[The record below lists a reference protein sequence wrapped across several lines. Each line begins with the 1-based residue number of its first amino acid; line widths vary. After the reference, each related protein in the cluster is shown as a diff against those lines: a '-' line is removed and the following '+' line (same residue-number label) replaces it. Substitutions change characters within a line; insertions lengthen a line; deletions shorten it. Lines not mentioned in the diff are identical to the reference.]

1 MSKTKTPNKQR
12 YRPVSEFDEVT
23 LACKR
28 EYWRTRK
35 REQRAR
41 QSMAKR
47 LSKSPNTGI
56 CKPAVTV
63 TQTNKHAPDIPHSQF
78 SPTFL
83 NSAGSY
89 QADVTQNLTNSYR
102 LTPENNFETQINH
115 KRTCCEKTKLNN
127 AVHRFPE
134 RSTESKRCMVIQTK
148 DIKSPEEPN
157 VGGSSVKCSGMPL
170 TNGLP
175 VPTAF
180 RKEHANVTATLQTH
194 NRLSAF
200 NNKLSDISQRS
211 AVSRF
216 TPECNQQKKP
226 QINSCLPPRPSAF
239 AQGKVNKDQHILGGR
254 GASPKR
260 KACAYIPE
268 SCTAQGRTADIPLT
282 EEEKAAKRRENW
294 RIKKREQ
301 RAKRAEKL
309 KKDKERTQSQCFEN
323 GQQKTGKLS
332 CVVPTCSLLS
342 VNTLVPRESKQ
353 PNSVK
358 PAGQILSDGKPVHF
372 TNHSSPSQKQFPN
385 KNHSAK
391 VDAQMAKN
399 LFSVSA
405 NRANHLQY
413 SKPSNLSISSGFSL
427 QSSSTTQ
434 ATNQSKIQQ
443 QNLVQVQKRQS
454 LPHSFSQRF
463 PQQNDRVETAEE
475 RHAKQREYW
484 RIKKRL
490 QRARLSVEAK
500 SRLKERD
507 ALKRCALRFQSN
519 LEQVR
524 KTQTGFQRPNKN
536 TLNASGTTSGF
547 IKEDGTVSVPIS
559 KTSAEILRPATSCSV
574 RAVKSSYLTSPR
586 TSLSQKP
593 VCVRTRTAAR
603 GITNRMNS
611 SVNIQQ
617 RSTDQ
622 NTSTVDS
629 QVRSKPASSTADA
642 DVLTGSTEASKGEEP
657 NQEDRTDYRKK
668 LRSSYSSSDVTPS
681 FDLVPHDT
689 IKQEPSYPSI
699 ESVYSLAEQSHS
711 MDNKDI
717 KPLPSSPPETKVEK
731 EASPICDNQATTLLV
746 VASMKKLLEESL
758 SSVADTNT
766 SFTDQDAL
774 LPCKTE
780 QELSPQETE
789 TSIKPD
795 IISHHGAVEC
805 NFSGFA
811 NPSLEVK
818 QSPTLCH
825 SPPQAPG
832 FSAEDT
838 VLSCQGSLLEA
849 PHTVTTERLCFSQ
862 GPENR
867 THDLSVAASVTPV
880 HTGTQGHSGKTAGSY
895 PCCPLRASG
904 GQQLNERSE
913 LQKKREYWRIMKR
926 RQRARKAKE
935 KERSKYAVQHKQL
948 SQPIQRK
955 CISSQVQH
963 QFVAKPASHT
973 NLNNHSV
980 LPVVPLRPT
989 RLVLSPTA
997 SNQQSNQ
1004 QSSNGSKAKFSETS
1018 QVKKWHIQASAPM
1031 LSSRPDTVTSTLMNH
1046 VKPSGP
1052 QVQIRRPFMTNL
1064 KNKSRFKATANQE
1077 LDPEEILR
1085 RKRMHWRIKK
1095 QEQRARKAARE
1106 RELVHTA
1113 KLCHS
1118 GLDSSNKITEL
1129 VQSTPSE
1136 RLDYLPQCQDTSFK
1150 DEAELCF
1157 VPGDDCTDE
1166 PLSEAKWRNTYLMDY
1181 DPINQLLVCMVC
1193 GQQQYCLSVEGVKA
1207 HIEEAHP
1214 GTLSLEE
1221 RERQGI
1227 LQAWDE
1233 QIAVRERFFTNQ
1245 LWQQSNAP
1253 KEVSQMHTA
1262 EIEVILDADDKA
1274 NQRERL

>member
-41 QSMAKR
+41 QSLAKN

-63 TQTNKHAPDIPHSQF
+63 LTQTNKHVPDIPHSQF

-89 QADVTQNLTNSYR
+89 QADVTQNLTNSYC

-115 KRTCCEKTKLNN
+115 KRTCCEKTKLNS
-127 AVHRFPE
+127 AIRWFPE
-134 RSTESKRCMVIQTK
+134 RSTESKSCMVIQTK
-148 DIKSPEEPN
+148 DMKRPEEPN
-157 VGGSSVKCSGMPL
+157 VGASLVKCSGMQL

-175 VPTAF
+175 VPTTF
-180 RKEHANVTATLQTH
+180 SKVHANVTATLQTH

-200 NNKLSDISQRS
+200 NNPSDISQQS

-226 QINSCLPPRPSAF
+226 QINSCLPRRPSTF
-239 AQGKVNKDQHILGGR
+239 AQGKATKDQHIIGRR
-254 GASPKR
+254 GASPNR
-260 KACAYIPE
+260 KVCAYVPE
-268 SCTAQGRTADIPLT
+268 SCTAQGRTADLPMT

-309 KKDKERTQSQCFEN
+309 KKDKERTPCFEN
-323 GQQKTGKLS
+323 G
-332 CVVPTCSLLS
+332 V
-342 VNTLVPRESKQ
+342 
-353 PNSVK
+353 
-358 PAGQILSDGKPVHF
+358 
-372 TNHSSPSQKQFPN
+372 
-385 KNHSAK
+385 
-391 VDAQMAKN
+391 
-399 LFSVSA
+399 
-405 NRANHLQY
+405 Y
-413 SKPSNLSISSGFSL
+413 L

-443 QNLVQVQKRQS
+443 KNLVQVQKRQS
-454 LPHSFSQRF
+454 LPRSFSQRF
-463 PQQNDRVETAEE
+463 PQQNDRVETAEQ

-490 QRARLSVEAK
+490 QRARLSMEAK
-500 SRLKERD
+500 ARLKERD
-507 ALKRCALRFQSN
+507 ALKRCALRFQTN
-519 LEQVR
+519 LEQVQR
-524 KTQTGFQRPNKN
+524 TQTGFHRLNKS
-536 TLNASGTTSGF
+536 TLNNASGTARGF
-547 IKEDGTVSVPIS
+547 IKEDGTISVPVP
-559 KTSAEILRPATSCSV
+559 KTSAEILRELRPTTSCSL
-574 RAVKSSYLTSPR
+574 RTVKSSYVTSPR
-586 TSLSQKP
+586 TSQSQKP
-593 VCVRTRTAAR
+593 VCVRARTAVC
-603 GITNRMNS
+603 GIPNRMNS

-617 RSTDQ
+617 RSTEQ
-622 NTSTVDS
+622 NISTVDS
-629 QVRSKPASSTADA
+629 QVRSKLASSTADA
-642 DVLTGSTEASKGEEP
+642 GVLTRLTGVSKGEEP
-657 NQEDRTDYRKK
+657 NQEDRTAYRRK
-668 LRSSYSSSDVTPS
+668 LRSSSSPS
-681 FDLVPHDT
+681 FDLVPRDT
-689 IKQEPSYPSI
+689 VKQEPSYPSI

-717 KPLPSSPPETKVEK
+717 KSLPSSPPQTKVEK

-758 SSVADTNT
+758 SSVADTST

-780 QELSPQETE
+780 RELSLQETE

-795 IISHHGAVEC
+795 IISYHGAAEC
-805 NFSGFA
+805 NFSGYT

-825 SPPQAPG
+825 SPLQAPG

-838 VLSCQGSLLEA
+838 GQGSLPEV
-849 PHTVTTERLCFSQ
+849 PHTVTTESSCFSQ
-862 GPENR
+862 GPDNR
-867 THDLSVAASVTPV
+867 AHDLSVAANVTPV

-895 PCCPLRASG
+895 PCCPLRAGG

-948 SQPIQRK
+948 SQPVQRK
-955 CISSQVQH
+955 YISSQVHYQC
-963 QFVAKPASHT
+963 VTKPTSHT

-980 LPVVPLRPT
+980 LPVVTLRPT
-989 RLVLSPTA
+989 RLVLSPNA
-997 SNQQSNQ
+997 SNQLSNQ
-1004 QSSNGSKAKFSETS
+1004 QSSNGIKAKFSEMS
-1018 QVKKWHIQASAPM
+1018 PVKKWQTQTSAPT
-1031 LSSRPDTVTSTLMNH
+1031 LSTRPDTVTSTQINH
-1046 VKPSGP
+1046 VKPSSP
-1052 QVQIRRPFMTNL
+1052 QMQIRRTFMTNL
-1064 KNKSRFKATANQE
+1064 KNKSHFKAAANQE

-1106 RELVHTA
+1106 RELSHTA

-1136 RLDYLPQCQDTSFK
+1136 RLDYLPEQCQDTSFK

-1157 VPGDDCTDE
+1157 VPGDDCSDE
-1166 PLSEAKWRNTYLMDY
+1166 PLSEARWRCTYLMDY

-1193 GQQQYCLSVEGVKA
+1193 GEQQYCLSVEGVKA

-1245 LWQQSNAP
+1245 LWQQNDAP
-1253 KEVSQMHTA
+1253 KEESQMQTA
-1262 EIEVILDADDKA
+1262 EIEVILDMDDKA
-1274 NQRERL
+1274 NQREHL

>member
-41 QSMAKR
+41 QSLAKK
-47 LSKSPNTGI
+47 LSKSPSTGI

-63 TQTNKHAPDIPHSQF
+63 LTQTNKHVPDIPHSQF

-89 QADVTQNLTNSYR
+89 QADVTQNLTNSCC
-102 LTPENNFETQINH
+102 LTPENKFETQINH
-115 KRTCCEKTKLNN
+115 KRTCCEKTKLNS
-127 AVHRFPE
+127 AIHWFPE
-134 RSTESKRCMVIQTK
+134 RSTESRSCMVIQTK
-148 DIKSPEEPN
+148 DMKRLEEPN
-157 VGGSSVKCSGMPL
+157 VGASLVKCSGMPL

-175 VPTAF
+175 VPTTF
-180 RKEHANVTATLQTH
+180 RKVHANVTATLQTH

-200 NNKLSDISQRS
+200 NNLSDISQQS

-216 TPECNQQKKP
+216 TPECNRQKKP
-226 QINSCLPPRPSAF
+226 QINSCLPRRPSTF
-239 AQGKVNKDQHILGGR
+239 AQGKANKDQHILGRR
-254 GASPKR
+254 GASPNR
-260 KACAYIPE
+260 KVCAYVPE
-268 SCTAQGRTADIPLT
+268 SCTAQGRTADLPMT
-282 EEEKAAKRRENW
+282 EEEKAAKR
-294 RIKKREQ
+294 
-301 RAKRAEKL
+301 
-309 KKDKERTQSQCFEN
+309 
-323 GQQKTGKLS
+323 
-332 CVVPTCSLLS
+332 V
-342 VNTLVPRESKQ
+342 
-353 PNSVK
+353 
-358 PAGQILSDGKPVHF
+358 
-372 TNHSSPSQKQFPN
+372 
-385 KNHSAK
+385 
-391 VDAQMAKN
+391 
-399 LFSVSA
+399 
-405 NRANHLQY
+405 Y
-413 SKPSNLSISSGFSL
+413 L
-427 QSSSTTQ
+427 QSPSTTQ
-434 ATNQSKIQQ
+434 ATIQSKTQQ
-443 QNLVQVQKRQS
+443 KNLVQVQKRQS
-454 LPHSFSQRF
+454 LSRSFSQRF
-463 PQQNDRVETAEE
+463 PQQNDRVETAEQ

-490 QRARLSVEAK
+490 QRARLSMEAK
-500 SRLKERD
+500 ARLKERD

-519 LEQVR
+519 LEQVQ
-524 KTQTGFQRPNKN
+524 KTQTGFQRLNKS
-536 TLNASGTTSGF
+536 TLNNASGTTSGF
-547 IKEDGTVSVPIS
+547 IKEDGTVSVPVP
-559 KTSAEILRPATSCSV
+559 KTSAEILRELRPATSCSL
-574 RAVKSSYLTSPR
+574 RTVKSSYVTSPR
-586 TSLSQKP
+586 TSQSQKP
-593 VCVRTRTAAR
+593 VCVRARTAVC
-603 GITNRMNS
+603 GIPNRMNS
-611 SVNIQQ
+611 SVNIQPW
-617 RSTDQ
+617 STEQ
-622 NTSTVDS
+622 NISTVDS
-629 QVRSKPASSTADA
+629 QVRSKLASSTTDA
-642 DVLTGSTEASKGEEP
+642 GVLTGSTEVSKGEEP
-657 NQEDRTDYRKK
+657 NQEDRTAYRRK
-668 LRSSYSSSDVTPS
+668 LRSSSSPS
-681 FDLVPHDT
+681 FDLVPRDT
-689 IKQEPSYPSI
+689 VKQEPSYPSI

-717 KPLPSSPPETKVEK
+717 KSLPSSPPETKVEK

-758 SSVADTNT
+758 SSVVDTST

-789 TSIKPD
+789 TSITPD
-795 IISHHGAVEC
+795 IISHHGAAEC
-805 NFSGFA
+805 NFSGYT

-825 SPPQAPG
+825 SPLQAPG

-838 VLSCQGSLLEA
+838 GQGSLPEV
-849 PHTVTTERLCFSQ
+849 PHTLTTESSCFSQ
-862 GPENR
+862 GPDNR
-867 THDLSVAASVTPV
+867 AHDLSVAANVTPV
-880 HTGTQGHSGKTAGSY
+880 HTGTQGHSGKTTGSY
-895 PCCPLRASG
+895 PCCPLRAGG

-935 KERSKYAVQHKQL
+935 KERSKYTVQHKQP
-948 SQPIQRK
+948 SQPVQRK
-955 CISSQVQH
+955 YISSQVHH
-963 QFVAKPASHT
+963 QCVAKPTSHT
-973 NLNNHSV
+973 NLNNHSA
-980 LPVVPLRPT
+980 LPVVTLRPT

-997 SNQQSNQ
+997 SNQLSNQ
-1004 QSSNGSKAKFSETS
+1004 QSSNGVKAKFSEMS
-1018 QVKKWHIQASAPM
+1018 QVKKWQIQPSAPT
-1031 LSSRPDTVTSTLMNH
+1031 LSIRPDTVTTTQINH

-1052 QVQIRRPFMTNL
+1052 QMQMRRTFMTNL
-1064 KNKSRFKATANQE
+1064 KNKSHFKAAANQE
-1077 LDPEEILR
+1077 LDPEEMLR

-1106 RELVHTA
+1106 RELSHTT

-1136 RLDYLPQCQDTSFK
+1136 RLDYLPEQCQDTSFK

-1157 VPGDDCTDE
+1157 VPGDDCSDE
-1166 PLSEAKWRNTYLMDY
+1166 PLSEARWRSTYLMDY

-1193 GQQQYCLSVEGVKA
+1193 GEQQYCLSVEGVKA

-1245 LWQQSNAP
+1245 LWQQNDAP
-1253 KEVSQMHTA
+1253 KEESQMHTA
-1262 EIEVILDADDKA
+1262 EIEVILDVDDKA
-1274 NQRERL
+1274 NQHERL

>member
-41 QSMAKR
+41 QTLAKK
-47 LSKSPNTGI
+47 LSKSPSTGI

-63 TQTNKHAPDIPHSQF
+63 LTQTNKHVPDIPHSQF

-89 QADVTQNLTNSYR
+89 QADVTQNLTNSCC
-102 LTPENNFETQINH
+102 LTPENKFETQINH
-115 KRTCCEKTKLNN
+115 KRTCEKTKLNS
-127 AVHRFPE
+127 AIHWFPE
-134 RSTESKRCMVIQTK
+134 RSTESRSCMVIQTK
-148 DIKSPEEPN
+148 DMKRLEEPN
-157 VGGSSVKCSGMPL
+157 VGASLVKCSGRPL

-175 VPTAF
+175 VPTTF
-180 RKEHANVTATLQTH
+180 RKVHANVTATLQTH

-200 NNKLSDISQRS
+200 NNLSDISQQS
-211 AVSRF
+211 AASRF
-216 TPECNQQKKP
+216 TPECNRQKKP
-226 QINSCLPPRPSAF
+226 QINSCLPRRPSTF
-239 AQGKVNKDQHILGGR
+239 AQGKANKDQHILGRR
-254 GASPKR
+254 GASPNR
-260 KACAYIPE
+260 KVCAYVPE
-268 SCTAQGRTADIPLT
+268 SCTAQGRTADLPMT

-309 KKDKERTQSQCFEN
+309 KKDKERTQCFEN

-342 VNTLVPRESKQ
+342 VNTLI

-358 PAGQILSDGKPVHF
+358 PAGQVLSDGKPVHF
-372 TNHSSPSQKQFPN
+372 TNISSPTQKQSPH
-385 KNHSAK
+385 KNHSGK

-399 LFSVSA
+399 LFPVSA
-405 NRANHLQY
+405 SRANHLQY
-413 SKPSNLSISSGFSL
+413 SKPSNLSISSGVYL
-427 QSSSTTQ
+427 QSPSTTQ
-434 ATNQSKIQQ
+434 ATNQSKTQQ
-443 QNLVQVQKRQS
+443 KNLVQVQKRQS
-454 LPHSFSQRF
+454 LSRSFSQRF
-463 PQQNDRVETAEE
+463 PQQNDRVETAEQ

-490 QRARLSVEAK
+490 QRARLSMEAK
-500 SRLKERD
+500 ARLKERD

-519 LEQVR
+519 LEHVQ
-524 KTQTGFQRPNKN
+524 KTQTGFQRLNKS
-536 TLNASGTTSGF
+536 TLNNASGTTSGF
-547 IKEDGTVSVPIS
+547 IKEDGTVSVPIP
-559 KTSAEILRPATSCSV
+559 KTSAEILRELRPATSCSL
-574 RAVKSSYLTSPR
+574 RTVKSSYVTSPR
-586 TSLSQKP
+586 TSQSQKP
-593 VCVRTRTAAR
+593 VCVRARTAVC
-603 GITNRMNS
+603 GIPNRMNS
-611 SVNIQQ
+611 SVNIQPW
-617 RSTDQ
+617 STEQ
-622 NTSTVDS
+622 NISTVDS
-629 QVRSKPASSTADA
+629 QVRSKLASSTTDA
-642 DVLTGSTEASKGEEP
+642 GVLTGSTEVSKGEEP
-657 NQEDRTDYRKK
+657 NQEDRTAYRRK
-668 LRSSYSSSDVTPS
+668 LRSSSSPS
-681 FDLVPHDT
+681 FDLVPRDT
-689 IKQEPSYPSI
+689 VKQEPSYPSI

-717 KPLPSSPPETKVEK
+717 KSLPSSPPETKVEK

-758 SSVADTNT
+758 SSVIDTST

-789 TSIKPD
+789 TSITPD
-795 IISHHGAVEC
+795 IISQHGAAEC
-805 NFSGFA
+805 NFSGYT

-818 QSPTLCH
+818 QSPTVCH
-825 SPPQAPG
+825 SPLQAPG

-838 VLSCQGSLLEA
+838 GQGSLPEV
-849 PHTVTTERLCFSQ
+849 PHTLTTESSCFSQ
-862 GPENR
+862 GPDNR
-867 THDLSVAASVTPV
+867 AHDLSVAANVTPV
-880 HTGTQGHSGKTAGSY
+880 HTGTQGHSGKTTGSY
-895 PCCPLRASG
+895 PCCPLRAGG

-935 KERSKYAVQHKQL
+935 KERSKYTVQHKQP
-948 SQPIQRK
+948 SQPVQRK
-955 CISSQVQH
+955 CISSQVHH
-963 QFVAKPASHT
+963 QCVAKPTGHT
-973 NLNNHSV
+973 NLNNHSA
-980 LPVVPLRPT
+980 LPVVTLRPT

-997 SNQQSNQ
+997 SNQLSNQ
-1004 QSSNGSKAKFSETS
+1004 QSSNGIKAKFSEMS
-1018 QVKKWHIQASAPM
+1018 QVKKWQIQPSAPT
-1031 LSSRPDTVTSTLMNH
+1031 LSIRPDTVTTTQINH

-1052 QVQIRRPFMTNL
+1052 QMQNRRTFMTNL
-1064 KNKSRFKATANQE
+1064 KNKSHFKAAANQE

-1106 RELVHTA
+1106 RELSHTA

-1136 RLDYLPQCQDTSFK
+1136 RLDYLPEQCQDTSFK

-1157 VPGDDCTDE
+1157 VPGDDCSDE
-1166 PLSEAKWRNTYLMDY
+1166 PLSEARWRSTYLMDY

-1193 GQQQYCLSVEGVKA
+1193 GEQQYCLSVEGVKA

-1245 LWQQSNAP
+1245 LWQQNDAP
-1253 KEVSQMHTA
+1253 KEESQMHTA
-1262 EIEVILDADDKA
+1262 EIEVILDVDDKA